1 MLSSS
6 ERKRIREVRRYYKR
20 SPDDPP
26 IAGERA
32 PAESPETVRSV
43 EKASSPNS
51 TLTALMQLITWR
63 LGAGRAMVSVV
74 DHNAQYF
81 LAEATKTL
89 DLSDSSKHDPG
100 DDLWMGCGGTIRSQA
115 LCAYTIDVVP
125 EPNHYA
131 CFSVPDLL
139 ADPRFCNLPYVAGG
153 PKFRYYAGTP
163 LISNTGIPIG
173 SVFVIDPRPREPATK
188 AEIDFLGLMAKNVM
202 EYLEM
207 KRESVQLRRND
218 VMSKGLAALVEG
230 QSKIPRQLVT
240 DLVVEYEEVNGTR
253 SDEDNL
259 INTHS
264 TGSLIV
270 VDTPPLATVT
280 EHSLNKIVGPPHS
293 LLGENV
299 LYDISPNTPMGPSAL
314 ADVPAT
320 HDRILSRGA
329 NLLRESLD
337 VDYTIFFDMSIGFSP
352 SVENGPN
359 GEVKSPEDSILDPSD
374 VNNDPIPTSAH
385 LVQENDLHLL
395 NTSARRCSLNRRSNE
410 AGSAKVRSF
419 STSTTSSLDGNTLSC
434 NIYRAPNEKDLQRL
448 SKRYPKG
455 KVWTFNG
462 YDSESSEGEDSPP
475 SDQMFAMQLNQH
487 QSRRVRKTDR
497 SILKQCF
504 PDAREVLFAPLS
516 EAGTGLPIAACF
528 SVSLRDIAIFTSDT
542 EKAFVRGFLN
552 SVSIEYNRISI
563 AAADRQK
570 GDFISSI
577 SHKELRSPLH
587 GILGS
592 AELLSETNLDNGQ
605 FELCSTIE
613 TCGRVLQETLMDVLE
628 YSKLNN
634 LMKDKGAGGK
644 SADTS
649 GDTSHSQKLNGESLA
664 RGDMLSVPLDLA
676 RMCEDSVAIVAAA
689 YLHHSTNSEHLPC
702 RVIAPPGTTNG
713 QEERMLYKSS
723 SVAVSV
729 HIAYDDWHYFCSP
742 GSVQRIIMNLVG
754 NSLKYTSS
762 GFIHTSLTVE
772 SPTND
777 NLEVPNTPRIPSDND
792 LVVLCVSD
800 SGKGISSEFLKSKL
814 FTAFSQESSLAPGTG
829 LGLHIVDSLV
839 RMYNGT
845 IDVQS
850 QIGHGTTVTVKLPLV
865 KAGSDLSSGVPAN
878 LRPKDQVEEVKRLLK
893 QYKYSTFSTHG
904 FQFGTSSYLK
914 KSLYT
919 YLTQW
924 FGVHHDVD
932 DGTADIAF
940 VTEERLE
947 IFLSN
952 LIIHGSLKPSLI
964 IVVRYVPSHGY
975 TSQQSSA
982 VGIPLET
989 LTVPFGPWKLMKT
1002 LLACLS
1008 PKQVSL
1014 PQTRPEPPRYIYT
1027 SPLPSPTPDIQK
1039 ELAGTNIQQT
1049 VEEIFPDTSL
1059 PSPQNL
1065 LRPHQPRIL
1074 CVDDNPINLRLLRAY
1089 FRKLQFDITCAE
1101 NGAVAF
1107 EKYRLQADGFD
1118 LVFMDIS
1125 MPICDGYQSTR
1136 MIRSLD
1142 KLQQSISPIPLPPT
1156 RIVAISAA
1164 YSDKDVEKAKA
1175 VGVDDFYTK
1184 PLKVSK
1190 LETLMRGWGYF
1201 NL

>member
-26 IAGERA
+26 IAGEST
-32 PAESPETVRSV
+32 PAESPETIRSV

-74 DHNAQYF
+74 DDNAQYF

-115 LCAYTIDVVP
+115 LCAYTIEVVP

-173 SVFVIDPRPREPATK
+173 SVFVIDPRPREPATR

-230 QSKIPRQLVT
+230 QSRIPQQVVT
-240 DLVVEYEEVNGTR
+240 DIVINCQEVNGAR
-253 SDEDNL
+253 SDEDN
-259 INTHS
+259 IVNTNLPS
-264 TGSLIV
+264 SSIV
-270 VDTPPLATVT
+270 VHTSLATVA
-280 EHSLNKIVGPPHS
+280 EQSLNNIAGPPQS
-293 LLGENV
+293 LVGESL
-299 LYDISPNTPMGPSAL
+299 LYDISPNTPIGPLTSA
-314 ADVPAT
+314 DSPAT
-320 HDRILSRGA
+320 HYRILSRGA

-337 VDYTIFFDMSIGFSP
+337 VDYTIFFDMSIGFST
-352 SVENGPN
+352 SVEGGQN
-359 GEVKSPEDSILDPSD
+359 GEVKSPEDSILDASD
-374 VNNDPIPTSAH
+374 TNNDLTLPPVH
-385 LVQENDLHLL
+385 LVQENDLNLR
-395 NTSARRCSLNRRSNE
+395 NISARRCSLNRRSNE
-410 AGSAKVRSF
+410 AGSAKIRSF
-419 STSTTSSLDGNTLSC
+419 STSAASSLDGNTLSC
-434 NIYRAPNEKDLQRL
+434 NLYRAPNEKDLQRL

-462 YDSESSEGEDSPP
+462 YDSESSEGEDSLP
-475 SDQMFAMQLNQH
+475 SGQMFAMQLNQQ
-487 QSRRVRKTDR
+487 QSRRFRKTDR
-497 SILKQCF
+497 SIVKQCF

-528 SVSLRDIAIFTSDT
+528 AVSLRDIAIFTSDT
-542 EKAFVRGFLN
+542 EKAFIRGFLN

-577 SHKELRSPLH
+577 SHELRSPLH

-613 TCGRVLQETLMDVLE
+613 TCGRVLQETLTDVLE

-634 LMKDKGAGGK
+634 LMKNKATGEKAPY
-644 SADTS
+644 ANE
-649 GDTSHSQKLNGESLA
+649 DTSHSQQLSGESLT
-664 RGDMLSVPLDLA
+664 RGDMVSLPLDLA

-689 YLHHSTNSEHLPC
+689 YMHHSTNSEHLLY
-702 RVIAPPGTTNG
+702 RVMQPPGTTNR
-713 QEERMLYKSS
+713 QEHMLYKSS
-723 SVAVSV
+723 SVTVSL
-729 HIAYDDWHYFCSP
+729 HIAFDDWHYFCSP

-754 NSLKYTSS
+754 NSLKYTST
-762 GFIHTSLTVE
+762 GFIHISLAVE
-772 SPTND
+772 SPKND
-777 NLEVPNTPRIPSDND
+777 SLEVSKTRKLSSDGD
-792 LVVLCVSD
+792 LVVLQVSD

-814 FTAFSQESSLAPGTG
+814 FIAFSQESSLAPGTG

-850 QIGHGTTVTVKLPLV
+850 QIGHGTTVTVKLPLA
-865 KAGSDLSSGVPAN
+865 KAASGSPSVVPAN
-878 LRPKDQVEEVKRLLK
+878 SPPKDQVDEVKRLLK
-893 QYKYSTFSTHG
+893 QSNYSTFSTHG
-904 FQFGTSSYLK
+904 FQSGSSGYLK
-914 KSLYT
+914 KSLHS
-919 YLTQW
+919 YLTYW
-924 FGVHHDVD
+924 FDLNHDVD
-932 DGTADIAF
+932 DSAANIAF

-947 IFLSN
+947 LFLSD
-952 LIIHGSLKPSLI
+952 LMMDGASKPSLI
-964 IVVRYVPSHGY
+964 IVVRYVASHGY

-982 VGIPLET
+982 IGIPLET
-989 LTVPFGPWKLMKT
+989 LTVPFGPWKLLKT

-1008 PKQVSL
+1008 PKQFYPISL
-1014 PQTRPEPPRYIYT
+1014 PVSESKYVYT
-1027 SPLPSPTPDIQK
+1027 SPLASPTPDIQK
-1039 ELAGTNIQQT
+1039 ELGSVSTKPAED
-1049 VEEIFPDTSL
+1049 EETPDISL
-1059 PSPQNL
+1059 PTPQKSL
-1065 LRPHQPRIL
+1065 KPPQPTIL

-1089 FRKLQFDITCAE
+1089 FRKLRFDITCAE

-1107 EKYRLQADGFD
+1107 EKYRLQPNGFD

-1142 KLQQSISPIPLPPT
+1142 KLQQSISSIPLSPT
-1156 RIVAISAA
+1156 RIVALSAA
-1164 YSDKDVEKAKA
+1164 YSDKDVENAKA
-1175 VGVDDFYTK
+1175 AGVDDFYTK
-1184 PLKVSK
+1184 PMKVSK
-1190 LETLMRGWGYF
+1190 LETLMREWGY
-1201 NL
+1201 LDS

>member
-26 IAGERA
+26 IAGENL

-74 DHNAQYF
+74 DDNAQYF

-115 LCAYTIDVVP
+115 LCAYTIEVVP

-139 ADPRFCNLPYVAGG
+139 ADPRFCNLPYVAEG

-173 SVFVIDPRPREPATK
+173 SVFIIDPRPREPATR

-230 QSKIPRQLVT
+230 QSRIPRQVMT
-240 DLVVEYEEVNGTR
+240 DIIVNCQEVNGTHL
-253 SDEDNL
+253 DESGM
-259 INTHS
+259 INTGLTS
-264 TGSLIV
+264 SLV
-270 VDTPPLATVT
+270 VDTSLATVA
-280 EHSLNKIVGPPHS
+280 EQSLNNIVRPPQS
-293 LLGENV
+293 LDGENL
-299 LYDISPNTPMGPSAL
+299 LYDISSTNPIGPLTS
-314 ADVPAT
+314 DDTPAT
-320 HDRILSRGA
+320 HGRILSRGA
-329 NLLRESLD
+329 NLLRESLN
-337 VDYTIFFDMSIGFSP
+337 VDYTIFFDMSVGFST
-352 SVENGPN
+352 SVEHEHN
-359 GEVKSPEDSILDPSD
+359 GELRSSEDTILDASD
-374 VNNDPIPTSAH
+374 TNNNFNSTSTH
-385 LVQENDLHLL
+385 SGQEDDLNPLDI
-395 NTSARRCSLNRRSNE
+395 SVRSCSLNRRSNE
-410 AGSAKVRSF
+410 AGLAKVRSF
-419 STSTTSSLDGNTLSC
+419 STSTASSLDGETLSC
-434 NIYRAPNEKDLQRL
+434 NLYRAPNERDLQRL

-475 SDQMFAMQLNQH
+475 CDQMFALQMN
-487 QSRRVRKTDR
+487 SRYNHRVRKTDR
-497 SILKQCF
+497 SILKHCF

-516 EAGTGLPIAACF
+516 EAGTGLPISACF
-528 SVSLRDIAIFTSDT
+528 AVSLRDIAIFTSDT

-577 SHKELRSPLH
+577 SHELRSPLH

-592 AELLSETNLDNGQ
+592 AELMSETNLDNGQ

-634 LMKDKGAGGK
+634 LMRNKGTGGK
-644 SADTS
+644 IPYTN
-649 GDTSHSQKLNGESLA
+649 GDTSHSQQSNSENIT
-664 RGDMLSVPLDLA
+664 RGDIVSLPLDLA

-689 YLHHSTNSEHLPC
+689 YMHHSTNSDHLLY
-702 RVIAPPGTTNG
+702 RVIQPPGATNRQEG
-713 QEERMLYKSS
+713 QILYKSS
-723 SVAVSV
+723 SVAVSL
-729 HIAYDDWHYFCSP
+729 HITFDDWHYFCSP
-742 GSVQRIIMNLVG
+742 GSVQRIIMNLV
-754 NSLKYTSS
+754 
-762 GFIHTSLTVE
+762 
-772 SPTND
+772 
-777 NLEVPNTPRIPSDND
+777 
-792 LVVLCVSD
+792 
-800 SGKGISSEFLKSKL
+800 
-814 FTAFSQESSLAPGTG
+814 AFSQESSLAPGTG

-850 QIGHGTTVTVKLPLV
+850 QIGHGTTVTVKLPLA
-865 KAGSDLSSGVPAN
+865 KAVSDLSCVTPGKLVPKN
-878 LRPKDQVEEVKRLLK
+878 QVKEVKDLLK
-893 QYKYSTFSTHG
+893 QFQYTTFSTHG
-904 FQFGTSSYLK
+904 FQSGSPGYLK
-914 KSLYT
+914 KSLLA

-924 FGVHHDVD
+924 FEMDHD
-932 DGTADIAF
+932 AQNRAPDIAF
-940 VTEERLE
+940 VTEESLE

-952 LIIHGSLKPSLI
+952 LMIDATLRPSLI

-975 TSQQSSA
+975 ISQQSSA
-982 VGIPLET
+982 IGIPLET
-989 LTVPFGPWKLMKT
+989 LTVPFGPWKLLKT

-1008 PKQVSL
+1008 PKQAS
-1014 PQTRPEPPRYIYT
+1014 PSPPPIIEPRILYI
-1027 SPLPSPTPDIQK
+1027 SPLPSPTPDIQR
-1039 ELAGTNIQQT
+1039 ELVVTDQPMTGE
-1049 VEEIFPDTSL
+1049 VL
-1059 PSPQNL
+1059 PSSSLTTTQDSLKPS
-1065 LRPHQPRIL
+1065 QPTIL

-1089 FRKLQFDITCAE
+1089 FRKLQFEITCAE

-1107 EKYRLQADGFD
+1107 EKYRLKANGFD

-1156 RIVAISAA
+1156 RIVALSAA
-1164 YSDKDVEKAKA
+1164 YSDTDMEKAKA
-1175 VGVDDFYTK
+1175 AGVDDFYTK
-1184 PLKVSK
+1184 PMKVSK
-1190 LETLMRGWGYF
+1190 LEILMRGWGY
-1201 NL
+1201 LDLRSEKESC

>member
-26 IAGERA
+26 IAGESV

-43 EKASSPNS
+43 GKASSPNS

-74 DHNAQYF
+74 DDNAQYF

-115 LCAYTIDVVP
+115 LCAYTIEVVP

-131 CFSVPDLL
+131 CFSVPDLM

-153 PKFRYYAGTP
+153 PRFRYYAGTP

-173 SVFVIDPRPREPATK
+173 SVFVIDPRPREPATG

-230 QSKIPRQLVT
+230 QSRIPRQVVT
-240 DLVVEYEEVNGTR
+240 DIVVKGQEVNGTR
-253 SDEDNL
+253 SDEANM
-259 INTHS
+259 INTNLRS
-264 TGSLIV
+264 SLIV
-270 VDTPPLATVT
+270 TDNSLATVA
-280 EHSLNKIVGPPHS
+280 EQSLNNIVGPPRS
-293 LLGENV
+293 LVGENP
-299 LYDISPNTPMGPSAL
+299 LHDISPNTPMGPLAL
-314 ADVPAT
+314 TDAPAT

-337 VDYTIFFDMSIGFSP
+337 VDYTIFFDMSVGFST
-352 SVENGPN
+352 SVENGQN
-359 GEVKSPEDSILDPSD
+359 GEVRLPEDAVLDASD
-374 VNNDPIPTSAH
+374 TCNDFTSTPAH
-385 LVQENDLHLL
+385 LVQENDISLL
-395 NTSARRCSLNRRSNE
+395 NISARPCSLNRRTNE

-419 STSTTSSLDGNTLSC
+419 STSVSSSLDGSTLSC
-434 NIYRAPNEKDLQRL
+434 NLYRAPNEKDLQRL

-462 YDSESSEGEDSPP
+462 YDSESSECEDSSP
-475 SDQMFAMQLNQH
+475 SKQMFAMQHNPQ
-487 QSRRVRKTDR
+487 QRCRVRKTDR
-497 SILKQCF
+497 SIMKQCF
-504 PDAREVLFAPLS
+504 PNAREVLFAPLS
-516 EAGTGLPIAACF
+516 EAGTGLPIVACF
-528 SVSLRDIAIFTSDT
+528 AVSLRDIAIFTSDT

-577 SHKELRSPLH
+577 SHELKSPLH

-634 LMKDKGAGGK
+634 LKKDKGTGGK
-644 SADTS
+644 ASNKNGDTSNSQQVSGESLTS
-649 GDTSHSQKLNGESLA
+649 GDMDSL
-664 RGDMLSVPLDLA
+664 PLDLA

-689 YLHHSTNSEHLPC
+689 YMHHRTNSEHLLY
-702 RVIAPPGTTNG
+702 RVMQPPGTADR
-713 QEERMLYKSS
+713 QENQMLYKSS
-723 SVAVSV
+723 SVTVSL
-729 HIAYDDWHYFCSP
+729 HIAFNDWHFFCSP

-754 NSLKYTSS
+754 NSLKYTSA
-762 GFIHTSLTVE
+762 GFIDISLTVE
-772 SPTND
+772 SAKND
-777 NLEVPNTPRIPSDND
+777 NPVVSTTPTPKISGDDD
-792 LVVLCVSD
+792 LVVLRVSD

-814 FTAFSQESSLAPGTG
+814 FIAFSQESSLAPGTG

-845 IDVQS
+845 INVQS
-850 QIGHGTTVTVKLPLV
+850 QIDHGTTVTVKLPLA
-865 KAGSDLSSGVPAN
+865 KAASDLTSVAPADP
-878 LRPKDQVEEVKRLLK
+878 LPKDQVDEVKRLL
-893 QYKYSTFSTHG
+893 QQSKYSTFSTHG
-904 FQFGTSSYLK
+904 FHSGSSGYLM
-914 KSLYT
+914 KSIHG
-919 YLTQW
+919 YLTKW
-924 FGVHHDVD
+924 FGMNHDAD
-932 DGTADIAF
+932 DPAADIAF
-940 VTEERLE
+940 VTEERLGV
-947 IFLSN
+947 FLSQ
-952 LIIHGSLKPSLI
+952 LMIAGSFKPSLI
-964 IVVRYVPSHGY
+964 IVVRYVPSHAHA
-975 TSQQSSA
+975 SQQSSFN
-982 VGIPLET
+982 GIPLES
-989 LTVPFGPWKLMKT
+989 LTIPFGPWKLLKT
-1002 LLACLS
+1002 LLTYLS
-1008 PKQVSL
+1008 PRQVSPTTL
-1014 PQTRPEPPRYIYT
+1014 PMTENKYSYN
-1027 SPLPSPTPDIQK
+1027 SPLASPMPDIQK
-1039 ELAGTNIQQT
+1039 ELGMSTTRPAADE
-1049 VEEIFPDTSL
+1049 VL
-1059 PSPQNL
+1059 PEKPLVAPQNL
-1065 LRPHQPRIL
+1065 PKPSQPTIL

-1089 FRKLQFDITCAE
+1089 FHKLKFDITCAE

-1107 EKYRLQADGFD
+1107 EKYRLQPNGFD

-1136 MIRSLD
+1136 MIRCLD
-1142 KLQQSISPIPLPPT
+1142 NLQQSINPIPLPPT
-1156 RIVAISAA
+1156 RIVALSAA
-1164 YSDKDVEKAKA
+1164 YSDTDMEKAKA
-1175 VGVDDFYTK
+1175 AGVNDFYMK
-1184 PLKVSK
+1184 PMKVSR
-1190 LETLMRGWGYF
+1190 LETLMRDWGYF
-1201 NL
+1201 DS

>member
-26 IAGERA
+26 IAVESA
-32 PAESPETVRSV
+32 PAENPETVRSV

-74 DHNAQYF
+74 DDNAQYF

-100 DDLWMGCGGTIRSQA
+100 DDLWMGCGGTIRSEA
-115 LCAYTIDVVP
+115 LCAYTIEVVP

-139 ADPRFCNLPYVAGG
+139 ADRRFCNLPYVIGG

-218 VMSKGLAALVEG
+218 VLSKGLAALVEG
-230 QSKIPRQLVT
+230 QSRIPRQVMT
-240 DLVVEYEEVNGTR
+240 DIVVNCQKVNGTP
-253 SDEDNL
+253 SDENSMISTNL
-259 INTHS
+259 TS
-264 TGSLIV
+264 SLV
-270 VDTPPLATVT
+270 VIDKPLATVAKQ
-280 EHSLNKIVGPPHS
+280 SLNNIVGPPHS
-293 LLGENV
+293 LVGENL
-299 LYDISPNTPMGPSAL
+299 LYDISSHNLIGPLAS

-337 VDYTIFFDMSIGFSP
+337 VDYTIFFDTSIGFST
-352 SVENGPN
+352 SVEHGQNGD
-359 GEVKSPEDSILDPSD
+359 VRSSQDTILDVSD
-374 VNNDPIPTSAH
+374 TSNEFNSKSAH
-385 LVQENDLHLL
+385 SVQKSDLDTLDV
-395 NTSARRCSLNRRSNE
+395 AAQRCPLNRRSNE
-410 AGSAKVRSF
+410 AGSARVRSF
-419 STSTTSSLDGNTLSC
+419 STSSASSLNGDTLSC
-434 NIYRAPNEKDLQRL
+434 NMYRAPNEKDLQRL
-448 SKRYPKG
+448 SRRYPKG

-462 YDSESSEGEDSPP
+462 YDSESSEGEGLPP
-475 SDQMFAMQLNQH
+475 CDQIFTMQLNTRH
-487 QSRRVRKTDR
+487 NPRVRKTDR

-504 PDAREVLFAPLS
+504 PDAQEVLFAPLS

-528 SVSLRDIAIFTSDT
+528 AVSLRDIAIFTSDT

-577 SHKELRSPLH
+577 SHSPLH

-592 AELLSETNLDNGQ
+592 AELMSETNLDNGQ

-634 LMKDKGAGGK
+634 LMKKKGTGGN
-644 SADTS
+644 TPYTNE
-649 GDTSHSQKLNGESLA
+649 DTSHYQQLNNKNLN
-664 RGDMLSVPLDLA
+664 RGDMVSLPLDLA

-689 YLHHSTNSEHLPC
+689 YMHHSTNLNHFLY
-702 RVIAPPGTTNG
+702 RVIQPPGATDRQG
-713 QEERMLYKSS
+713 QILCKSS
-723 SVAVSV
+723 SVTVSL
-729 HIAYDDWHYFCSP
+729 HIAFDDWHYFCSP
-742 GSVQRIIMNLVG
+742 GPIQRIIMNLVG
-754 NSLKYTSS
+754 NSLKYTST
-762 GFIHTSLTVE
+762 GFIHISLTVE
-772 SPTND
+772 CPKVE
-777 NLEVPNTPRIPSDND
+777 NLKVSKSQNISSDGH
-792 LVVLCVSD
+792 LVVLRVSD

-814 FTAFSQESSLAPGTG
+814 FIAFSQESSLAPGTG

-850 QIGHGTTVTVKLPLV
+850 QIGHGTTVTIKLPLA
-865 KAGSDLSSGVPAN
+865 KAVSISSSVTPGNSA
-878 LRPKDQVEEVKRLLK
+878 PKDQVEELKDLLK
-893 QYKYSTFSTHG
+893 QFQYTTFSTHG
-904 FQFGTSSYLK
+904 FPSGSSVYLQ
-914 KSLYT
+914 KSLHA
-919 YLTQW
+919 YLTNW
-924 FGVHHDVD
+924 LGMDHDVD
-932 DGTADIAF
+932 NSATDIAF
-940 VTEERLE
+940 ITEERLE
-947 IFLSN
+947 GFLSE
-952 LIIHGSLKPSLI
+952 LMMDGALKPSLI
-964 IVVRYVPSHGY
+964 VVLRYAPSHGY
-975 TSQQSSA
+975 TAQQSSA
-982 VGIPLET
+982 IGVPLET
-989 LTVPFGPWKLMKT
+989 LTVPFGPWKLLKT
-1002 LLACLS
+1002 LLGCLS
-1008 PKQVSL
+1008 PKQASPSSPTTTDL
-1014 PQTRPEPPRYIYT
+1014 KILYT
-1027 SPLPSPTPDIQK
+1027 SPLPSPTTDIQK
-1039 ELAGTNIQQT
+1039 ELRSIKQPATGEKIL
-1049 VEEIFPDTSL
+1049 EKSL
-1059 PSPQNL
+1059 TTGQNFLNPS
-1065 LRPHQPRIL
+1065 QPTIL
-1074 CVDDNPINLRLLRAY
+1074 CVDDNPINLCLLSAY
-1089 FRKLQFDITCAE
+1089 FRKLHFDITCAE

-1107 EKYRLQADGFD
+1107 EKYRLQANGFD

-1125 MPICDGYQSTR
+1125 MPICDGYQCTR

-1142 KLQQSISPIPLPPT
+1142 NLQQSISPIPLSST
-1156 RIVAISAA
+1156 RIVALSAA
-1164 YSDKDVEKAKA
+1164 YSDTDMEKAKA
-1175 VGVDDFYTK
+1175 AGFDNFYTK
-1184 PLKVSK
+1184 PMKLSR
-1190 LETLMRGWGYF
+1190 LETLMREWGY
-1201 NL
+1201 LD